1 MKKKNRYFRKFF
13 FFFTNIPLHS
23 RGRRGGTPRASVLHR
38 RSAVFV
44 RRSLSSARDLVQPT
58 YLHKHDAPLCFPFSL
73 RAPALHLLEKN
84 ERKRGRWRGP
94 LPSPSGRKVG
104 CEKRSRVESRQP
116 NFATLASRYFHVS
129 RGTGQGRRFFFFL
142 NQPSVS
148 RCQMIPRNGEISKK
162 RASSPPNSPFF
173 LHDSRLWR
181 RHGKFNG
188 S

>member
-116 NFATLASRYFHVS
+116 NFATLASRYFDVS
-129 RGTGQGRRFFFFL
+129 RGTGQGRRFFFFFK
-142 NQPSVS
+142 PAK
-148 RCQMIPRNGEISKK
+148 CQSLSNDSQK
-162 RASSPPNSPFF
+162 RRDLEKACVFPAKFSLFSPWFST
-173 LHDSRLWR
+173 LEEARQV
-181 RHGKFNG
+181 
-188 S
+188 

>member
-1 MKKKNRYFRKFF
+1 M
-13 FFFTNIPLHS
+13 
-23 RGRRGGTPRASVLHR
+23 
-38 RSAVFV
+38 

-94 LPSPSGRKVG
+94 LPSPSGRNVG

-129 RGTGQGRRFFFFL
+129 RGTGQGRRFFFFFK
-142 NQPSVS
+142 PAK
-148 RCQMIPRNGEISKK
+148 CQSLSNDSQK
-162 RASSPPNSPFF
+162 RRDLEKACVFPV
-173 LHDSRLWR
+173 
-181 RHGKFNG
+181 KF
-188 S
+188 SLFSQ

>member
-1 MKKKNRYFRKFF
+1 M
-13 FFFTNIPLHS
+13 
-23 RGRRGGTPRASVLHR
+23 
-38 RSAVFV
+38 

-84 ERKRGRWRGP
+84 ERKRNRWRGP

-116 NFATLASRYFHVS
+116 NFATLASRYFDVS
-129 RGTGQGRRFFFFL
+129 RGTGQGRRFFFFFK
-142 NQPSVS
+142 PAK
-148 RCQMIPRNGEISKK
+148 CQSLSNDSQK
-162 RASSPPNSPFF
+162 RRDLEKASSPPNSPFF
-173 LHDSRLWR
+173 LHDSWTWR
-181 RHGKFNG
+181 RHDMFRFG